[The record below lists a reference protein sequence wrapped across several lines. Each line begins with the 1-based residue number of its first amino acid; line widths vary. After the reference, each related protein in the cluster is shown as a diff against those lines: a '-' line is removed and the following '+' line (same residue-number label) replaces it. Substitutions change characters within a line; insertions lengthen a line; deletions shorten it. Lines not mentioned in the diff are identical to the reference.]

1 MTSKM
6 HRPSDERLLDAPR
19 HDAGLRV
26 RVLVGSLLVVG
37 LAACSASPAAT
48 GGPSTAGGSSL
59 SPVAPTPGVTATGSR
74 STPSPASSAA
84 LSARDP
90 AGDVTPTFLDITRLG
105 VDANATSL
113 LLSLDLAAEVPPG
126 SPNVGSLAYEFALDI
141 DGDGTADQ
149 TVTLAQLPGGGF
161 SPTLT
166 DARTGARL
174 TGPSFPG
181 TADLGGRAISMTVTL
196 TALGCPPVIG
206 VRATSRQT
214 KAGVT
219 VTDQAPDP
227 AGSWVS
233 VTTGCS
239 PASSKA
245 P

>member
-1 MTSKM
+1 MTSTTN
-6 HRPSDERLLDAPR
+6 HGSDDRHPDAPR
-19 HDAGLRV
+19 HHGRLRV
-26 RVLVGSLLVVG
+26 RALVGSLLVAC
-37 LAACSASPAAT
+37 LAGCSAAPGAT
-48 GGPSTAGGSSL
+48 GGPTTGAASPSSVATSAAGAETA
-59 SPVAPTPGVTATGSR
+59 SPP
-74 STPSPASSAA
+74 TPSPTGSAGP
-84 LSARDP
+84 STDDP
-90 AGDVTPTFLDITRLG
+90 AGDVTPSFLDITRLG

-149 TVTLAQLPGGGF
+149 TVSLAQLPGGGF

-166 DARTGARL
+166 DARSGARL
-174 TGPSFPG
+174 TGSSFPG

-219 VTDQAPDP
+219 VTDQAPDA

-233 VTTGCS
+233 VTTACR
-239 PASSKA
+239 PAGSTA